1 LLEKGEIVGASF
13 WPEPV
18 QIKHIEDIDDDLYL
32 VEAVGRESNQFFENY
47 LEKHQLQEVER
58 FSDEDASGQLR
69 DRFQHYLQYHVLR
82 QRRNTH
88 IHGLVA
94 IRT

>member
-1 LLEKGEIVGASF
+1 VLLLLKKGEIVGASF
-13 WPEPV
+13 WPEAV
-18 QIKHIEDIDDDLYL
+18 QIKHVESIDDDLYL

-58 FSDEDASGQLR
+58 YSDEDASEQLR

-82 QRRNTH
+82 TEKEYSESRAR
-88 IHGLVA
+88 
-94 IRT
+94 